1 LSRCRARATC
11 ATIAHRRGDIMD
23 ALRDATPT
31 RRQFAALAAL
41 ALGLGALG
49 LLSVGSGDF
58 AFQWQPVP
66 PDVPAR
72 GTLAMAVGL
81 LEVAAAIL
89 LVPARLRT
97 AGAWLAAMLLL
108 GWTALHVPAV
118 AQRPASIADWLGLA
132 ETAAM
137 ASAALMFAAEQ
148 AGIGAAAAVRRGG
161 MLVFGLAAILFG
173 VSHFAYADFTASMIP
188 AWLPQ
193 RGALAYF
200 TGAAHALAGVAI
212 LSGVWRTLAALLEAL
227 MMASF
232 VVLVHVPRVLA
243 HPDSRLEWT
252 MLGVAVTLSGSAA
265 LVAAISSRYPGR
277 R

>member
-1 LSRCRARATC
+1 MS
-11 ATIAHRRGDIMD
+11 GW
-23 ALRDATPT
+23 RDAGMT
-31 RRQFAALAAL
+31 RWQLAALAGL

-49 LLSVGSGDF
+49 VLSVASGDF

-72 GTLAMAVGL
+72 GTLAIAVGL
-81 LEVAAAIL
+81 AEIAAALL

-97 AGAWLAAMLLL
+97 PGAWLAAALLV

-118 AQRPASIADWLGLA
+118 VRRPASIADWLGLA

-148 AGIGAAAAVRRGG
+148 AGIAAAAAVRRGG
-161 MLVFGLAAILFG
+161 MLVFGLSAILFG
-173 VSHFAYADFTASMIP
+173 FSHFAYADFTASMIP

-193 RGALAYF
+193 RVALAWL
-200 TGAAHALAGVAI
+200 TGAGHALAGLAI
-212 LSGVWRTLAALLEAL
+212 ASGVWRTLAASLEAP

-243 HPDSRLEWT
+243 HPASRLEWT
-252 MLGVAVTLSGSAA
+252 MLGVAVTLSASAA
-265 LVAAISSRYPGR
+265 MVAAISSRDAR
-277 R
+277 KR

>member
-1 LSRCRARATC
+1 MA
-11 ATIAHRRGDIMD
+11 

-31 RRQFAALAAL
+31 RRQLAALAAL

-49 LLSVGSGDF
+49 VLSVVSGDF

-66 PDVPAR
+66 PELPAR
-72 GTLAMAVGL
+72 GTLAIAVGL
-81 LEVAAAIL
+81 LEIVAAVL
-89 LVPARLRT
+89 LVSARLRT
-97 AGAWLAAMLLL
+97 AGAWLAAALLL
-108 GWTALHVPAV
+108 GWTSLHVPSV
-118 AQRPASIADWLGLA
+118 ARHPASIADWLGIA

-148 AGIGAAAAVRRGG
+148 AGIAAAAAARRGG
-161 MLVFGLAAILFG
+161 MGVFGLAAILFG
-173 VSHFAYADFTASMIP
+173 VSHFVYADFTASMIP

-193 RGALAYF
+193 RVALAYF

-212 LSGVWRTLAALLEAL
+212 LSGVLRTLAASLEAL

-243 HPDSRLEWT
+243 HPDSRMEWT
-252 MLGVAVTLSGSAA
+252 MLSVAVTLCGSAA
-265 LVAAISSRYPGR
+265 LVAAISDRHSRR